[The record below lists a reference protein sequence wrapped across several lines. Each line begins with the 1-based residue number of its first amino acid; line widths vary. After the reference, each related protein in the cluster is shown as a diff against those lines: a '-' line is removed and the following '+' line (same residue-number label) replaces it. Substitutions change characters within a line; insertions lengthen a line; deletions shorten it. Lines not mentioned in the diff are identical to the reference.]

1 MTAIFLIG
9 LVSIMDKDEMMF
21 RLAITLAERMLN
33 KGLISVDDF
42 EKMREL
48 LLEKYS
54 PYISELCAK

>member
-9 LVSIMDKDEMMF
+9 LVSNMDKDEMMF
-21 RLAITLAERMLN
+21 RLAVTLAERMLD
-33 KGLISVDDF
+33 KGIIGVDDF
-42 EKMREL
+42 EKMREI